1 MQETGTT
8 DPPALFQTLADEYAR
23 AILVAADQEW
33 MTAKALSQAC
43 DASLSTVYRRL
54 ATLDE
59 RGLVEERTTVDSDRT
74 HRREYK
80 TSLERLSVEVSD
92 GAMTVTLETRDELA
106 DSFTALWS
114 DIRGETSGTD

>member
-1 MQETGTT
+1 MQETGPT

-23 AILVAADQEW
+23 TILVAADREP
-33 MTAKALSQAC
+33 MTAKALSEAC

-54 ATLDE
+54 AMLGEHD
-59 RGLVEERTTVDSDRT
+59 LVEERTTVGPDGT
-74 HRREYK
+74 HRRKYE

-92 GAMTVTLETRDELA
+92 GTMTVTLETRDELA

-114 DIRGETSGTD
+114 DMRREESGTD